1 MQSFEWFRNIPAVI
15 IPNLQLNKSV
25 YSESHSASVLSASQV
40 DCLDIFPTHLTSR
53 AIIIAGDPS
62 TLFSLLPSGRR
73 YRGLHAPPQDLQT
86 ALYTSSPIYTKT
98 LVPRSHY
105 CLICNHMN

>member
-40 DCLDIFPTHLTSR
+40 DCLDIFPPASP
-53 AIIIAGDPS
+53 AEPS
-62 TLFSLLPSGRR
+62 VLLVTPLPCSASCLQEEGTGVCMLLHKTFKQLCTPAPLFTQRLSC
-73 YRGLHAPPQDLQT
+73 HDHT
-86 ALYTSSPIYTKT
+86 T
-98 LVPRSHY
+98 V
-105 CLICNHMN
+105 